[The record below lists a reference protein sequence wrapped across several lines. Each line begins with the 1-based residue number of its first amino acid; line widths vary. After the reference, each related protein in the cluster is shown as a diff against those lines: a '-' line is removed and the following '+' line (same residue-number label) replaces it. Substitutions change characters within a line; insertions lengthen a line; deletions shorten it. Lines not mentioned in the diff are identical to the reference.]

1 MLEEHWLL
9 EKTKHLNSL
18 TVAEIEMRRKK
29 IAFVNFLILVLEEKF
44 IWLRWIVKLANV
56 Y

>member
-29 IAFVNFLILVLEEKF
+29 NSFCEFPDFSPRRKIYLTLVDSK
-44 IWLRWIVKLANV
+44 IS
-56 Y
+56 